1 MQRGSDYDEL
11 LRNGYVAVW
20 SDDPEGW
27 RAAIKAN
34 ARADKIKVRTG
45 AGSNDAWA
53 YLKVLDEREASLD
66 ELRVAMRQME
76 VVEDAFQ
83 RASLH
88 GHLIRQVL
96 RGENGRAAAVC
107 PNCSARL
114 YVDTM
119 TSPPFMEGEVFEQ
132 DCPAA
137 AFRS

>member
-20 SDDPEGW
+20 TDDPEGW
-27 RAAIKAN
+27 RAAIRAN

-66 ELRVAMRQME
+66 ELGVAMRQME

-83 RASLH
+83 RALLR

-96 RGENGRAAAVC
+96 RGESGRAAAVC
-107 PNCSARL
+107 PDCGARL
-114 YVDTM
+114 YIDATKR
-119 TSPPFMEGEVFEQ
+119 PPFMEGEVFDQE
-132 DCPAA
+132 CPAA
-137 AFRS
+137 VFRI